1 MALTTTPTQ
10 TLGFFPMSSIKLA
23 GAEISG
29 YDAASKRM
37 FVTSNTGL
45 QVVDF
50 ANPPSPPS

>member
-10 TLGFFPMSSIKLA
+10 ALGFFPMSSIKLA